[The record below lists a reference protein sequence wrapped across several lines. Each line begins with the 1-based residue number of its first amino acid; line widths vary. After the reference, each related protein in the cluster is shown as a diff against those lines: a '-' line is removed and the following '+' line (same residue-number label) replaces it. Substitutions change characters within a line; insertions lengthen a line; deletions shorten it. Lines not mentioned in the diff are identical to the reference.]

1 MLNPHN
7 EAKWKKN
14 GNNFQNCPSN
24 RNFCS
29 PYKISE
35 TSQQKSRKCVFWP
48 FLNRHQ
54 KCRPQYG
61 QSRGTMQR
69 RRSCL
74 NSCSIHQCFA
84 HGCGICPAPCEICV
98 ISWSTRTFDT
108 VLHRIEVLK
117 CFGLSRVYYVAS
129 VLPMKARWMKSFNQV
144 MGDFLWRKS
153 GKVLKLPMDEI
164 VNSFGRG
171 GLGLPSIEA
180 MNKSLILTQMFRLMK
195 SDDEKSKMHLNMWL
209 GPVLSDIWVGPAVV
223 DGGMN
228 YEHFNMVA
236 EIVVEAKLH
245 QHINIEV
252 WPILT
257 NKLVYAGFA
266 ENFAKTKVERESMQS
281 MDLVWSRLKSLELDR
296 NVQETSF
303 LLVHDK
309 LPVKERVYRI
319 GLARDPYCD
328 SCDAAVFGDTQHYFT
343 QCGQVNTSW
352 RWVRTVL
359 HLIMGAQADIIT
371 DKELLNFSWASS
383 RFDREV
389 VWLISWFV
397 WFRWRNFEND
407 GSNTINGRELFG
419 FMRFK
424 YREALHKK
432 LLSPIPGLL

>member
-1 MLNPHN
+1 MLHDG
-7 EAKWKKN
+7 ARTRFILD
-14 GNNFQNCPSN
+14 FQTQSIAVSFSIRQGDPLSM
-24 RNFCS
+24 FL
-29 PYKISE
+29 YVIYIE
-35 TSQQKSRKCVFWP
+35 P
-48 FLNRHQ
+48 FLVMLEKKLGGIMMGNIKQILEAFCDDINILIGREEDFILLDKIIEDFESFSAAIISRNL
-54 KCRPQYG
+54 KCKVLGLGRWKNKDTWPLDYLVTENEIKVFG
-61 QSRGTMQR
+61 IWVK
-69 RRSCL
+69 
-74 NSCSIHQCFA
+74 NSYQEMSA
-84 HGCGICPAPCEICV
+84 RNWAYRLDKLKKSV

-343 QCGQVNTSW
+343 QCGQVNTFW
-352 RWVRTVL
+352 R
-359 HLIMGAQADIIT
+359 
-371 DKELLNFSWASS
+371 
-383 RFDREV
+383 
-389 VWLISWFV
+389 
-397 WFRWRNFEND
+397 
-407 GSNTINGRELFG
+407 
-419 FMRFK
+419 
-424 YREALHKK
+424 
-432 LLSPIPGLL
+432 

>member
-1 MLNPHN
+1 
-7 EAKWKKN
+7 
-14 GNNFQNCPSN
+14 
-24 RNFCS
+24 
-29 PYKISE
+29 
-35 TSQQKSRKCVFWP
+35 
-48 FLNRHQ
+48 
-54 KCRPQYG
+54 
-61 QSRGTMQR
+61 
-69 RRSCL
+69 
-74 NSCSIHQCFA
+74 
-84 HGCGICPAPCEICV
+84 
-98 ISWSTRTFDT
+98 
-108 VLHRIEVLK
+108 
-117 CFGLSRVYYVAS
+117 
-129 VLPMKARWMKSFNQV
+129 MKSFNQV

-266 ENFAKTKVERESMQS
+266 ENVAKTKVERESMQS

-343 QCGQVNTSW
+343 QCGQVNTFW

-359 HLIMGAQADIIT
+359 HLIMGVQADLIM
-371 DKELLNFSWASS
+371 DKELPNFS
-383 RFDREV
+383 
-389 VWLISWFV
+389 
-397 WFRWRNFEND
+397 
-407 GSNTINGRELFG
+407 
-419 FMRFK
+419 
-424 YREALHKK
+424 
-432 LLSPIPGLL
+432 